1 MKKKRIIRDQFMTEQ
16 EIKGSETA
24 IGKTAPREM
33 GVILKSGTDGREAR
47 MTGGIMRNGAHHL
60 LRQDA
65 G

>member
-1 MKKKRIIRDQFMTEQ
+1 MTEQ
-16 EIKGSETA
+16 ETKGSETA